1 MVRVTPF
8 ALRASLALLGAAA
21 LAAGCGPSAPD
32 PVTDKDGTLR
42 LRLGDPE
49 YAMEPGAIK
58 VRSGRIRILARN
70 EGTLTH
76 NVKVEEATDEEGAVP
91 IVYGGTATMQPGER
105 APGSPSASSPAGT
118 GSSARSATTRTS
130 ASTQSSRSRG
140 RGPSLR
146 SRWPSTRSPTARPSV
161 ASPRGSRSSPAT
173 GPPVRRG

>member
-105 APGSPSASSPAGT
+105 APGVTVRLFPGRYRLVCTIGNHENLGQYAELEVTRAG
-118 GSSARSATTRTS
+118 S
-130 ASTQSSRSRG
+130 
-140 RGPSLR
+140 
-146 SRWPSTRSPTARPSV
+146 
-161 ASPRGSRSSPAT
+161 
-173 GPPVRRG
+173 